1 MNVAVILA
9 GGVGSRVGAAVPKQ
23 FVRVFDKPVL
33 AYTLEIF
40 ERNPNIDAIE
50 IVAHEDWLDEV
61 QRIVKDFGI
70 TKMRWICQGGKT
82 FQESVMNGVFNLKG
96 KIDDEDILVI
106 SFGVSPLTP
115 QADIDDSIRVCKKY
129 GNAIASVD
137 LYLSTCIKD
146 DEKSTTQNILRES
159 LKGFSNP
166 WAFRFGEIL
175 AVYEQSLKEGLIEKI
190 EPHTT
195 SLYFALGKP
204 LYFSQSTGPLAKI
217 TTQHDLKIFAALLA
231 LEKLHEGFTKEEVD
245 FIKAL
250 QARDYLG

>member
-61 QRIVKDFGI
+61 HRIVKDFGI

-159 LKGFSNP
+159 FS
-166 WAFRFGEIL
+166 R
-175 AVYEQSLKEGLIEKI
+175 
-190 EPHTT
+190 
-195 SLYFALGKP
+195 
-204 LYFSQSTGPLAKI
+204 
-217 TTQHDLKIFAALLA
+217 
-231 LEKLHEGFTKEEVD
+231 
-245 FIKAL
+245 
-250 QARDYLG
+250 

>member
-9 GGVGSRVGAAVPKQ
+9 GGVGSRVGASIPKQ

-40 ERNPNIDAIE
+40 EHDKNIDAIE
-50 IVAHEDWLDEV
+50 IVSHKDWVDEIR
-61 QRIVKDFGI
+61 QIVKDFQI
-70 TKMRWICQGGKT
+70 SKTRWICTGGAT

-96 KIDDEDILVI
+96 KLKDEDIVVI

-115 QADIDDSIRVCKKY
+115 AADIDDSIRVCEKY

-137 LYLSTCIKD
+137 HYLSTCIKD
-146 DEKSTTQNILRES
+146 DEKKTTQNILRET

-166 WAFRFGEIL
+166 WTFRYGEVCE
-175 AVYEQSLKEGLIEKI
+175 VYERAINEGLIEKI

-195 SLYFALGKP
+195 SLYFAFGKP
-204 LYFSQSTGPLAKI
+204 LYFSQSTAPLAKI
-217 TTQHDLKIFAALLA
+217 TTQQDLKIFVALLA
-231 LEKLHEGFTKEEVD
+231 LEKFKSGLTDSEAQYIESFALEE
-245 FIKAL
+245 L
-250 QARDYLG
+250 S